1 MPEMDLHLFFFFRHP
16 DLVNVPKG
24 ATPRII
30 LINYEYWPDCKM
42 LISAQ
47 LMILA
52 PGNLFS
58 MVSSPTH
65 SLYVNRA
72 RGRLES
78 THNRRAPSADSQFIH
93 SINVSKFVPHPS
105 LSIYPDKEWWW
116 WSWRCRDKRPWQQC
130 RARSPSSTTTRRL
143 SSGTDSFRYEIIPY

>member
-1 MPEMDLHLFFFFRHP
+1 MPEMNLHFFFRHP

-30 LINYEYWPDCKM
+30 LFNYEYWPDCKM

-93 SINVSKFVPHPS
+93 SINVSKFVPHPI
-105 LSIYPDKEWWW
+105 LSIQIRKNGDGVEGAVTNDRGSNVERGPPHQRLQEGIRQEQAT
-116 WSWRCRDKRPWQQC
+116 SGM
-130 RARSPSSTTTRRL
+130 SP
-143 SSGTDSFRYEIIPY
+143 